1 MRARIFVVYKKT
13 TYTMEFFTLSIDK
26 IVFRYFLMMAAVIVG
41 VFTGQFWLAALGL
54 PIFLSAIL
62 GLSFTS
68 SKKAKKSAALRTVKN
83 NDRNLSKAA

>member
-1 MRARIFVVYKKT
+1 
-13 TYTMEFFTLSIDK
+13 MEFFTLSIDK

-68 SKKAKKSAALRTVKN
+68 SKKAKNPAALRTVKK
-83 NDRNLSKAA
+83 NDRSLSKAA